1 MVKSP
6 YLSEKSSDF
15 DETWYTA
22 SDIAPDDSL
31 VTKNF
36 EIFVIPDGGGRHL
49 ENRFSGHYSSTDC
62 PISAK
67 FCMSNQ
73 NGMLVRATGQKNANF
88 KNPRW
93 RIVAILKIV
102 KSPYLSEKLSNFD
115 EIRYTAANV
124 EPDCSHVTKN

>member
-22 SDIAPDDSL
+22 SDIAPDDRASWP
-31 VTKNF
+31 KI
-36 EIFVIPDGGGRHL
+36 EIFVIQDGGGRHL

-67 FCMSNQ
+67 FGTSKQ

-88 KNPRW
+88 
-93 RIVAILKIV
+93 
-102 KSPYLSEKLSNFD
+102 
-115 EIRYTAANV
+115 
-124 EPDCSHVTKN
+124 